1 MFLAQTQRK
10 QLRLAFPYP
19 FPLKGAIPNIFQE
32 HRVCW
37 HCFKAMIVSVILSL
51 SYSRKSFG
59 FIFIGTAKDVKVTYV
74 GGKKQETDEK
84 VHKKL

>member
-1 MFLAQTQRK
+1 
-10 QLRLAFPYP
+10 
-19 FPLKGAIPNIFQE
+19 
-32 HRVCW
+32 
-37 HCFKAMIVSVILSL
+37 MIVSVILSL

-59 FIFIGTAKDVKVTYV
+59 FIFIGTAKDVKVTCV